1 MLQQSLFQATFATIG
16 ALICAVGALL
26 YFQRVRL
33 ERPAIGVFNTRDVV
47 IVGFFI
53 LILPFLYILLP
64 LYLVTGLLV
73 VTFIGASYITLSPL
87 LPARILWPA
96 IALFIIADIYVTT
109 SFLGTNSGWQLYWVI
124 NSAIVLV
131 AAIGVSNLYVQGG
144 MRFRHVAWFIAFL
157 TVYDAFFSLV
167 IPISVR
173 LADTFEGRPLDPA
186 VGFRMWA
193 FGGDVGLGDLLVFGL
208 FTIAAY
214 KGYGRKG
221 AITAL
226 IAIPIFGAFIPG
238 MVPLILSAFVRQG
251 IGIVVPVQAIF
262 GPVAILLYYWLSR
275 SGPERSMAEW
285 FKVQD
290 AAGRQIVRV
299 RRPVRVRPAIAS
311 TANVTKAM
319 N

>member
-1 MLQQSLFQATFATIG
+1 MLLLQQSLFQAVFSMIG
-16 ALICAVGALL
+16 ALLCAVGALL

-53 LILPFLYILLP
+53 LVLPFLYVLLP
-64 LYLVTGLLV
+64 LYVVTGLLIL
-73 VTFIGASYITLSPL
+73 TFAGASYIALSPL
-87 LPARILWPA
+87 LPARIMWPA
-96 IALFIIADIYVTT
+96 VAAFIVADIFVTNE
-109 SFLGTNSGWQLYWVI
+109 FLGTTSGWQLYWVI

-167 IPISVR
+167 VPISVR

-214 KGYGRKG
+214 KAYGRKG
-221 AITAL
+221 AIASM

-238 MVPLILSAFVRQG
+238 MVPMILSAFVRQG

-262 GPVAILLYYWLSR
+262 GPVAIAIYYWLSR

-285 FKVQD
+285 YKVQD
-290 AAGRQIVRV
+290 AAGHQIVRV
-299 RRPVRVRPAIAS
+299 RRPVRARPAIAGN
-311 TANVTKAM
+311 AN
-319 N
+319 